1 MTQQTSPYFFINKA
15 ALVLE
20 WRIEDF
26 CKWTAENISSPKNYE
41 VMPSRIIH
49 WLTAERRMEKEKKE
63 GNIYYHFLWARHHDE
78 CFIHLSV
85 PSQSFLQWWK
95 CSISSDLILT
105 TTLDKNESSEKW
117 NCHPESPARS
127 WDSNPGLFPM
137 ASISIRMVWL
147 ADLIPQWHCLLLM
160 YYICVANHTTCIS
173 YTLLHPVKQV
183 FLSPVSRWADWD
195 WVVA

>member
-1 MTQQTSPYFFINKA
+1 MNNQPNNWLCNYFNYIVHGCLYKRKKKKNKVTQQTSPYFFINKA

-41 VMPSRIIH
+41 VIPSRIIH

-105 TTLDKNESSEKW
+105 TTLDKN
-117 NCHPESPARS
+117 
-127 WDSNPGLFPM
+127 
-137 ASISIRMVWL
+137 
-147 ADLIPQWHCLLLM
+147 
-160 YYICVANHTTCIS
+160 
-173 YTLLHPVKQV
+173 
-183 FLSPVSRWADWD
+183 
-195 WVVA
+195 